1 MATSPDGKVPAHI
14 FREYDIRGIVDQDLF
29 DDTYYKLGRAYGAFL
44 YSQEGITPVEG
55 DRMKVVC
62 GYDARLSGPRFQK
75 AVIKG
80 LLESGVDVID
90 IGMVPTPVMYFAVK
104 YLNVDGG
111 CAVTAS
117 HNPAEYNGFKC
128 RKRRSDGLNAP
139 LTSADIQELYRII
152 ESGRFHDGQGRYS
165 ECPVTDEYIQ
175 YIVETV
181 HVARPIKVV
190 IDPGNG
196 ATGPT
201 AMKVYKAM
209 GCDVTGI
216 YIEPDGHFP
225 HHLPNPLKEENV
237 VDLIAEVKKEHAE
250 VGIGIDG
257 DGDRLGVIADDGSI
271 VWPDMY
277 MILYARNALKRKPGS
292 DIIFDVKCSL
302 ALVEDI
308 KKHGGVPIMWRTG
321 YTNIFAKRLETG
333 APFAGEF
340 SGHMF
345 FDDPIIDFDDGVY
358 AGAKLLEAISDV
370 DKPISERFGD
380 VPHYFNTPEGRA
392 DVGEEIKFKLIDNL
406 RARFEKE
413 YKVITID
420 GVRVIFPTG
429 WALVR
434 TSNTEPAITY
444 RFESTKSQEDLEHI
458 IAVVQQALH
467 DEGVD
472 LKL

>member
-1 MATSPDGKVPAHI
+1 MAATSQGKVPAHI
-14 FREYDIRGIVDQDLF
+14 FREYDIRGIVDKDL
-29 DDTYYKLGRAYGAFL
+29 DDDIYYKLGRAYGAFL
-44 YSQEGITPVEG
+44 YNQQGITPVSG

-75 AVIKG
+75 QVVKG
-80 LLESGVDVID
+80 LLESGVDVVE

-104 YLNVDGG
+104 YLDVDGG

-128 RKRRSDGLNAP
+128 RKRTGDGLNAP
-139 LTSADIQELYRII
+139 LSSGDIQELYRII
-152 ESGRFHDGQGRYS
+152 ESGHFHDGEGQYS
-165 ECPVTDEYIQ
+165 DHPLTDEYIK
-175 YIVETV
+175 YIVDTV
-181 HVARPIKVV
+181 HVARPLKVV

-201 AMKVYKAM
+201 AMKVYQAL
-209 GCDVTGI
+209 GCEVVGI

-237 VDLIAEVKKEHAE
+237 VDLIAEVKKERAD

-277 MILYARNALKRKPGS
+277 MILYARNALKRKPGA

-308 KKHGGVPIMWRTG
+308 EKHGGVPIMWKTG
-321 YTNIFAKRLETG
+321 YTNVFAKRLETG

-340 SGHMF
+340 SGHIF

-358 AGAKLLEAISDV
+358 AGAKLLEAISDG

-380 VPHYFNTPEGRA
+380 VPHYFNTTEGRA
-392 DVGEEIKFKLIDNL
+392 DVGEEIKFKLIDSL

-413 YKVITID
+413 YKVITTD
-420 GVRVIFPTG
+420 GVRVVFPTG

-434 TSNTEPAITY
+434 ASNTEPAITY
-444 RFESTKSQEDLEHI
+444 RFESTKSQEDLDHI
-458 IAVVQQALH
+458 KGIVQEALH